1 MLRTPELMAG
11 AYWIEKI
18 DQIQPVP
25 GLYLPPQFLHVESS
39 NFFFEVSHMFF
50 RLRHNFFFS
59 GEKSSLLLV

>member
-39 NFFFEVSHMFF
+39 NFFLKCHTC
-50 RLRHNFFFS
+50 FS
-59 GEKSSLLLV
+59 G